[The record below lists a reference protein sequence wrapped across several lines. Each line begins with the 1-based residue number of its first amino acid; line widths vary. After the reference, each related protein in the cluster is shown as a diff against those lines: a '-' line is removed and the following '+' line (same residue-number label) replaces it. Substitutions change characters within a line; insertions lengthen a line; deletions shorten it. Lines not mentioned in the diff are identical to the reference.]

1 VAVRTCACGCGEA
14 LAKGARWNRIYL
26 NDKHQRRQTAR
37 NYNARKRTSERGI
50 RNDRKR
56 VGTGSGDAL
65 SFKGKDESLDNRGS
79 YRRGPKYEAFCET
92 DYPEAILSSEM
103 TNGQVA
109 SEYGASHADISRW
122 MAAYLEDRQTG
133 AALKDWTRDEA
144 VDAAL
149 MSYQPF
155 VEHFHPEA
163 LIPDFHLEWEQE
175 IDGVVGNGG
184 RLVLL
189 APQRHGKTEFL
200 IRYCQRR
207 IAADPDI
214 CILWV
219 SRAKELAEES
229 VGMLRQLLEDEKF
242 GEAVLGPGQTFRPPA
257 RSGKSWTDEKLTV
270 GQRTRI
276 RKSPTV
282 RALGIGGTT
291 SGRDAD
297 LIIVDDPQERE
308 DCVSPTTREKQSR
321 WFMTTLLARK
331 MEKTGIALI
340 TSRRHIDDIPG
351 KLIKDHAEDWRT
363 IIYRAHKLGCPK
375 PEADSADHADC
386 ILWPELRSHKFLMG
400 QKRADVA
407 FFECNYQNNPS
418 ADSLVLIKAE
428 HLERCKDFS
437 RSVGA
442 MPKNATR
449 YIAGIDPAEAK
460 PVAAVLWAWEP
471 SGTMHIVDTLEAEPG
486 VRGGRQIVTTWFK
499 KYACRE
505 FVVEKNIAQSWWQD
519 KELSDFCAR
528 NGIPKVREHYTDRTN
543 KMDPKNGVPSMYN
556 DMRTDPPKITFPY
569 GDRDSQQQM
578 DRLLRTFLLF
588 DPDHAG
594 GKHADDDLPMAAW
607 FGHHVMQKWTVQ
619 RQDVAEY
626 DYSQTQWVSST
637 TQYAGVA

>member
-1 VAVRTCACGCGEA
+1 
-14 LAKGARWNRIYL
+14 
-26 NDKHQRRQTAR
+26 
-37 NYNARKRTSERGI
+37 
-50 RNDRKR
+50 
-56 VGTGSGDAL
+56 
-65 SFKGKDESLDNRGS
+65 
-79 YRRGPKYEAFCET
+79 
-92 DYPEAILSSEM
+92 
-103 TNGQVA
+103 
-109 SEYGASHADISRW
+109 
-122 MAAYLEDRQTG
+122 
-133 AALKDWTRDEA
+133 
-144 VDAAL
+144 
-149 MSYQPF
+149 
-155 VEHFHPEA
+155 
-163 LIPDFHLEWEQE
+163 
-175 IDGVVGNGG
+175 
-184 RLVLL
+184 
-189 APQRHGKTEFL
+189 
-200 IRYCQRR
+200 
-207 IAADPDI
+207 
-214 CILWV
+214 
-219 SRAKELAEES
+219 
-229 VGMLRQLLEDEKF
+229 
-242 GEAVLGPGQTFRPPA
+242 
-257 RSGKSWTDEKLTV
+257 
-270 GQRTRI
+270 
-276 RKSPTV
+276 
-282 RALGIGGTT
+282 
-291 SGRDAD
+291 
-297 LIIVDDPQERE
+297 
-308 DCVSPTTREKQSR
+308 
-321 WFMTTLLARK
+321 MTTLLARK

-363 IIYRAHKLGCPK
+363 ITYRAHKLGCPK
-375 PEADSADHADC
+375 PETDHAAHTDC
-386 ILWPELRSHKFLMG
+386 LLWPELRSHKFLMG
-400 QKRADVA
+400 QRRADIA

-471 SGTMHIVDTLEAEPG
+471 SGTMHVIDTLEAEPG

-569 GDRDSQQQM
+569 ADRDSQQQM
-578 DRLLRTFLLF
+578 DRLLQTFLLF

-594 GKHADDDLPMAAW
+594 NKHADDDLPMAAW

-619 RQDVAEY
+619 RQDVAEF